1 MFKDKK
7 RIKELEESLRIQM
20 SNNKYLNE
28 RRKELN
34 KEIKE
39 LQLKV
44 QKLENKN
51 KKGK

>member
-1 MFKDKK
+1 MLKDKK
-7 RIKELEESLRIQM
+7 RIKELEENLRIQM

-39 LQLKV
+39 LQLKI
-44 QKLENKN
+44 QELESKN